1 MRTMLRRSWWLVP
14 VAVAACTPGTPD
26 AGAATATGAA
36 SASVATT
43 ASAGTAPSAASAA
56 VHARYAA
63 SLDVLRDRIDALL
76 AAARRPART
85 AGWGDTLRLAFAEAR
100 DAYKRSETLL
110 EYTAPTTASELNG
123 PPLPEVEEEEGVATP
138 VPADG
143 FQVVEEFLFPAAD
156 PRDSTELRNAIIV
169 MQGLVVRA
177 RTYAAA
183 SSIDEPNLFDAV
195 RQEVARVSVLALA
208 DFDSPVARRGL
219 HEGAV
224 ALEALESLLTP
235 LAERAGRVAPDE
247 WRDWCT
253 RLAAGIGALR
263 AVRDIDDADRLEI
276 TRVHLVPLAHAW
288 WRLREAMGI
297 PLPPDPRPWRAQA
310 ASIFDRDAFDAWQF
324 APAWAR
330 QGDNAAAV
338 RLGRV
343 LFHDVRLSGDG
354 TRSCAS
360 CHHPDRAFTEPRERS
375 ASRTTTVALR
385 NAPTLLNAALQRA
398 QFADSRAAFL
408 EDQVSD
414 VVENVHELAGRVD
427 AVAAVYRRDA
437 ALRTLF
443 RDAFGERGD
452 STVTAMR
459 VQIAL
464 AAYERSLVA
473 LDSPFDRYVRGDSTA
488 LDARARRGYDVFM
501 GKGRCGTCHF
511 APLFNG
517 TVPPDFR
524 KSELEVLGTPATR
537 GWRNVRLDADRGR
550 AAIFAAEPY
559 EHAFKTPTVRN
570 AALTAPYMH
579 NGVYRTLDEVT
590 EFYARG
596 GGLGLGIRVDNQT
609 LPGDRIHLTRA
620 DRDALHAFI
629 RALTDTVGTTA
640 R

>member
-1 MRTMLRRSWWLVP
+1 MHALLRRSWWLVP

-36 SASVATT
+36 PAVPA
-43 ASAGTAPSAASAA
+43 AVAPSAASHA
-56 VHARYAA
+56 VHLRYAT

-76 AAARRPART
+76 AAAQRPARS
-85 AGWGDTLRLAFAEAR
+85 AGWGDTLRLAFADAR
-100 DAYKRSETLL
+100 DAYKRSEALL
-110 EYTAPTTASELNG
+110 EFEAPTTASELNG
-123 PPLPEVEEEEGVATP
+123 PPLPEIEEEEGVATP

-143 FQVVEEFLFPAAD
+143 FQVVEEKLFPEAD
-156 PRDSTELRNAIIV
+156 ARDSTELRNAIIV
-169 MQGLVVRA
+169 MQGLVARA
-177 RTYAAA
+177 RTYAKA
-183 SSIDEPNLFDAV
+183 STIDEPNLFDAV
-195 RQEVARVSVLALA
+195 RQQVARVSVLALA

-219 HEGAV
+219 HEGALS
-224 ALEALESLLTP
+224 LEALDALVSP
-235 LAERAGRVAPDE
+235 LGERAARVAPRAWAD
-247 WRDWCT
+247 WRT
-253 RLAAGIGALR
+253 RLAASVAALR
-263 AVRDIDDADRLEI
+263 AVRDIDDADRLEL

-288 WRLREAMGI
+288 WRLREAMGV
-297 PLPPDPRPWRAQA
+297 PLPADPRPWRVQA
-310 ASIFDRDAFDAWQF
+310 ASVFDRGAFDAWQF
-324 APAWAR
+324 APAWGR
-330 QGDNAAAV
+330 EGDNAAAV
-338 RLGRV
+338 RLGRT

-360 CHHPDRAFTEPRERS
+360 CHLPERAFSEPRERS
-375 ASRTTTVALR
+375 ASRSATVRLR

-398 QFADSRAAFL
+398 QFADARTAFL
-408 EDQVSD
+408 EDQVAD
-414 VVENVHELAGRVD
+414 VVENVHELAGRVP
-427 AVAAVYRRDA
+427 AVAASYRADPAMRA
-437 ALRTLF
+437 LF

-488 LDARARRGYDVFM
+488 LPRAARRGYDVFM

-537 GWRNVRLDADRGR
+537 GWKNVRLDADRGR
-550 AAIFAAEPY
+550 AAIFAAAPY

-596 GGLGLGIRVDNQT
+596 GGLGLGIAVDNQT
-609 LPGDRIHLTRA
+609 LPGDRIHLTKT

-629 RALTDTVGTTA
+629 RALTDTAGTT
-640 R
+640 RR